1 MEMEISCLTIL
12 TRESEIVSVYMVYLQ
27 GISHQF
33 EISVINA
40 FYNKFWNRFGKFFKR
55 SWFFAFGIWKKASF
69 AFLICYILVVNIYW
83 CFNLLLFRWSRYMI
97 NCSWNIFDQVSA
109 IFERLF
115 SCYFVVPIS
124 HTRKFRKKKHTHHR
138 VFFLQN
144 HGKRFFLNSLFF
156 QFNSRIN
163 RGFYFCKYSLYLK
176 KFVEFYFAKTNSAK
190 NISS

>member
-115 SCYFVVPIS
+115 SRGLNSTDNNMRDVSRGLDFTNGKFLWYFARITFS
-124 HTRKFRKKKHTHHR
+124 EKFEICEICKIGSARKLTHLRILTGKKHR
-138 VFFLQN
+138 QIKLQ
-144 HGKRFFLNSLFF
+144 
-156 QFNSRIN
+156 RI
-163 RGFYFCKYSLYLK
+163 
-176 KFVEFYFAKTNSAK
+176 
-190 NISS
+190 